1 MTRRLA
7 RFALAAA
14 LAAGATTVAGC
25 GNTEDVVTEA
35 KTEGIY
41 LDLAGLKYQVQTSR
55 YINASDVED
64 RTYLQGLPT
73 GTSQPSGDETWF
85 GVWMRVSNETS
96 EAHPMADNY
105 EIHDTENNVYRPV
118 PLDANVN
125 SFAYEATDLA
135 PRTIIPLASSIPASG
150 PIGGALLLFKVKT
163 SSLQNRPLELRFNMG
178 GSGQTDVV
186 DLDV

>member
-1 MTRRLA
+1 MNRRLA

-14 LAAGATTVAGC
+14 LAAGATTVTGC
-25 GNTEDVVTEA
+25 GNKEDVVTEA

-41 LDLAGLKYQVQTSR
+41 LDLGGLKYQVQTSR
-55 YINASDVED
+55 YINPNDVED
-64 RTYLQGLPT
+64 RTYLQGLPA
-73 GTSQPSGDETWF
+73 GTSQPAADETWF

-96 EAHPMADNY
+96 QPRPMADTY
-105 EIHDTENNVYRPV
+105 EIHDTEKNVYRPV
-118 PLDANVN
+118 PLDAKVN
-125 SFAYEATDLA
+125 SFAYSAADLA

-150 PIGGALLLFKVKT
+150 PIGGSLLLFKVKT
-163 SSLQNRPLELRFNMG
+163 SSLQNRPLELRFNVG